1 MPPTLT
7 VVIVAESLL
16 LGDGLASLLA
26 SEPDITILGRARTVD
41 EIRPLVDQHQPDILL
56 VSVLTPLVSTLQTI
70 VTARE
75 LRASHPDLG
84 VVVVSD
90 RGDGFAVELLR
101 GGSDRVAY
109 LLDENLPDIATVTR
123 AMRQVRHGQTVLSP
137 AIADSLVR
145 RSHGVPLDDLSA
157 RELDVLEQ
165 LAFGASNHAIAALLH
180 LSVKAVEKHVSAI
193 FRKLDLTDRTQIDR
207 RVTAAVVY
215 LRSIAQPFA

>member
-26 SEPDITILGRARTVD
+26 TEPDVTILGRARSVD
-41 EIRPLVDQHQPDILL
+41 EIRPLVDQHEPDVLL

-75 LRASHPDLG
+75 LRASHPALG

-101 GGSDRVAY
+101 GGSERIAY
-109 LLDENLPDIATVTR
+109 LLDESLPDIATVTS
-123 AMRQVRHGQTVLSP
+123 AMHQVRQGQTVLSP

-145 RSHGVPLDDLSA
+145 RSHGVPIDDLST

-165 LAFGASNHAIAALLH
+165 IGRA
-180 LSVKAVEKHVSAI
+180 HV
-193 FRKLDLTDRTQIDR
+193 
-207 RVTAAVVY
+207 
-215 LRSIAQPFA
+215 

>member
-75 LRASHPDLG
+75 LRASRLC
-84 VVVVSD
+84 
-90 RGDGFAVELLR
+90 
-101 GGSDRVAY
+101 
-109 LLDENLPDIATVTR
+109 
-123 AMRQVRHGQTVLSP
+123 
-137 AIADSLVR
+137 
-145 RSHGVPLDDLSA
+145 
-157 RELDVLEQ
+157 
-165 LAFGASNHAIAALLH
+165 
-180 LSVKAVEKHVSAI
+180 VSAPYT
-193 FRKLDLTDRTQIDR
+193 FR
-207 RVTAAVVY
+207 TAA
-215 LRSIAQPFA
+215 RSTTGSRRATAAI